1 MGAVN
6 IIILYFED
14 LATVHLMFS
23 DNF

>member
-6 IIILYFED
+6 IIILYFGD
-14 LATVHLMFS
+14 LATVQLMFS